1 MPNSNYSMF
10 NSIARPDKM
19 IENYLYMYH
28 TDTFVVLP
36 TYPETITDTLNSTFS
51 ETAILS
57 RSAPIYS
64 YSYSGPRQVQITLSL
79 HRDMMTQINY
89 GVSNITLELGDD
101 YVDTIIKQLQAI
113 ALPKYMASEKMVNP
127 PMVAVRFG
135 NDIFIKGI
143 VNGGVSITYSLP
155 ILSNGKYAQVQISFT
170 VSEVDPYDAETVMT
184 QGSLRG
190 VSRTLERRLYKTV

>member
-113 ALPKYMASEKMVNP
+113 ALPRYMASEKMVNP

-143 VNGGVSITYSLP
+143 VNGGVSVTYSLP